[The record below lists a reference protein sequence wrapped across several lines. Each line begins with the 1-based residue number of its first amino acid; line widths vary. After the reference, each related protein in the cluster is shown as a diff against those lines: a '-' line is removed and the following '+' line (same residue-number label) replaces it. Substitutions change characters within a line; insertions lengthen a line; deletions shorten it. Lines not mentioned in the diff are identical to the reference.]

1 MQEILPANLIPGR
14 QYQIRGR
21 PGLFTENFSY
31 WGNFVRHHN
40 GLGTPYYQ
48 AIFTNLEPMDNSPVP
63 HNPMAWGVP
72 GRAYMF
78 YGENPDAGNRRRAA
92 ITAHMQAYKN
102 GTGRNADPS
111 AYASLGTNR
120 RPASR
125 KNRRRKNKQSR
136 NRR

>member
-14 QYQIRGR
+14 QYLIRGR
-21 PGLFTENFSY
+21 PGLYTESFSY

-40 GLGTPYYQ
+40 DLASPYYQ
-48 AIFTNLEPMDNSPVP
+48 AIFTTLEPINNSPGP
-63 HNPMAWGVP
+63 HNPMDWGVY
-72 GRAYMF
+72 GSYYMF
-78 YGENPDAGNRRRAA
+78 YGENPDAGIRRGAA
-92 ITAHMQAYKN
+92 IAAHAQAYKN

-111 AYASLGTNR
+111 AYASLGANR

-125 KNRRRKNKQSR
+125 KNRRRKNKQTR

>member
-14 QYQIRGR
+14 QYLIRGR

-31 WGNFVRHHN
+31 WGNFVGHRN
-40 GLGTPYYQ
+40 DLGSPYYQ
-48 AIFTNLEPMDNSPVP
+48 AIFTTLEPINNSPGP
-63 HNPMAWGVP
+63 HNPMDWGVY
-72 GRAYMF
+72 GSYYMF
-78 YGENPDAGNRRRAA
+78 YGENPDAGNRRGAA
-92 ITAHMQAYKN
+92 IRSHAQAYKN

-111 AYASLGTNR
+111 AYASLGANR

-125 KNRRRKNKQSR
+125 KNRRRKNKQTR